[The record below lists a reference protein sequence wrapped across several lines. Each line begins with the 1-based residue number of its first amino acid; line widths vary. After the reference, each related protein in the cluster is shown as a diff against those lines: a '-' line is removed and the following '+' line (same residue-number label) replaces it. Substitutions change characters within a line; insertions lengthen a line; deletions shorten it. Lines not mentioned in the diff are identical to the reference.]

1 VTKATALAWLK
12 RHGTQRNVLG
22 MARYGIVAKKA
33 FGVSMAALASLT
45 KQTGKDH
52 KLAVELWKTGW
63 HEAKALA
70 SLIDDPLLVT
80 PRQMDAWAS
89 SFENWAD
96 CDTACFKLFD
106 QTPYAYDKARQWAAS
121 PREFVRRGGFALM
134 ASLALHDK
142 KAPDSKF
149 VSFFRLIE
157 KGARDER
164 NFVKK
169 GVSWALRG
177 IGHRSR
183 PLLAKS
189 VALAKKLAA
198 REDAPSRWVGKDVLR
213 DLDRPMVQARA
224 ARREHKSK

>member
-1 VTKATALAWLK
+1 MTRAQALAWLK
-12 RHGTQRNVLG
+12 RKGTSRNVEG

-33 FGVSMAALASLT
+33 FGVSMATIAPLAKSIGT
-45 KQTGKDH
+45 DH
-52 KLAVELWKTGW
+52 NLAVELWKTGW

-70 SLIDDPLLVT
+70 SMIDDPGLVT
-80 PRQMDAWAS
+80 PRQMDTWAS

-106 QTPYAYDKARQWAAS
+106 QTPFAYDKARTWVAS

-142 KAPDSKF
+142 EAPDSKF
-149 VSFFRLIE
+149 LPYLPLIE

-183 PLLAKS
+183 PLHAKS

-198 REDAPSRWVGKDVLR
+198 RGDAPSRWVGKDVLR
-213 DLDRPMVQARA
+213 DLERPMVRERA
-224 ARREHKSK
+224 ARREQKAR